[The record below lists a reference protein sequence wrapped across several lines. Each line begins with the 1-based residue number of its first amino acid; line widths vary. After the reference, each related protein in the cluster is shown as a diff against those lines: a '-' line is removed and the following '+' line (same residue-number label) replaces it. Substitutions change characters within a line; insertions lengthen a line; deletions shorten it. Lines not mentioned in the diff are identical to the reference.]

1 MTTSHTSQPRSRQ
14 AGERVK
20 LLILGTRTLAVE
32 IADVASDVPDVEI
45 AGFVENMDRSRC
57 SETLEGLPIL
67 WIDDIATLA
76 QTHFAVCAL
85 GTTQRS
91 RFIEQATAL
100 GMRFATIIHP
110 SARISR
116 HSTIGEG
123 SVACPGV
130 VVATRTAI
138 GRHVILNRGALIGHH
153 TTVGDYCSIMP
164 GANIAGAC
172 AIGEATYVGM
182 GALVLDHHNVGSRS
196 VVAAGS
202 VVTRDIPDN
211 VQVMGLPAR
220 IVREQIEG
228 R

>member
-1 MTTSHTSQPRSRQ
+1 M
-14 AGERVK
+14 K
-20 LLILGTRTLAVE
+20 LLILGTRTFAPE
-32 IADVASDVPDVEI
+32 IADVASEVPDVEI
-45 AGFVENMDRSRC
+45 AGFVENMDPSKC
-57 SETLEGLPIL
+57 SETLEGLPIF

-76 QTHFAVCAL
+76 HTHLGVCAL
-85 GTTQRS
+85 GTTHRS
-91 RFIEQATAL
+91 RFIEQAASL
-100 GMRFATIIHP
+100 GLQFATIVHP

-116 HSTIGEG
+116 NSTVGEG
-123 SVACPGV
+123 SIVCPGV

-153 TTVGDYCSIMP
+153 TTVGDYCSVMP

-172 AIGEATYVGM
+172 TIGEATYVGM

-202 VVTRDIPDN
+202 VVTRDVPDN
-211 VQVMGLPAR
+211 VQVMGMPAK

>member
-1 MTTSHTSQPRSRQ
+1 M
-14 AGERVK
+14 K
-20 LLILGTRTLAVE
+20 LLILGTRTFAPE
-32 IADVASDVPDVEI
+32 IADVASDVPGVEI
-45 AGFVENMDRSRC
+45 AGFVENIDRARC
-57 SETLEGLPIL
+57 SETLEGLPVL
-67 WIDDIATLA
+67 WVDDVAALA
-76 QTHFAVCAL
+76 RNHLAVCAL

-91 RFIEQATAL
+91 RFIEQVSAL
-100 GMRFATIIHP
+100 GMRFATIVHP
-110 SARISR
+110 TARVSR
-116 HSTIGEG
+116 NSKVGEG
-123 SVACPGV
+123 SIVCPGV
-130 VVATRTAI
+130 VVATRTTI

-182 GALVLDHHNVGSRS
+182 GALVLDHHTVGSRS

-202 VVTRDIPDN
+202 VVTRDVPDN
-211 VQVMGLPAR
+211 VQVMGMPAK